1 MAIGISG
8 VLLPFPA
15 LAYQSTTCTEI
26 TQQSLETLM
35 IDLILKIQSALN
47 ANEALFTEASL
58 PPIALI
64 DKYRGQPTSAEVY
77 TTPAMFIESKT
88 TWKKDGRAY
97 NGNRQIIFHVVTK
110 ADLGY
115 SGGSPTLQE
124 KFASETYYNI
134 IRRVLDDLD
143 TEDSGKLKRLEE
155 KSADTQL
162 INYQIIGYECI
173 YADPLIAGLDYVE
186 VEADEARIL
195 QIEKLG
201 LR

>member
-1 MAIGISG
+1 
-8 VLLPFPA
+8 
-15 LAYQSTTCTEI
+15 
-26 TQQSLETLM
+26 M
-35 IDLILKIQSALN
+35 IELIQKIQTRLTAEVS
-47 ANEALFTEASL
+47 LFIAAGL
-58 PPIALI
+58 PTISYI
-64 DKYRGQPTSAEVY
+64 DKYRGQPTSTEVY

-88 TWKKDGRAY
+88 TWKKDGKAY
-97 NGNRQIIFHVVTK
+97 NGARQINFHVVTE

-124 KFASETYYNI
+124 KFASETYYKI

-162 INYQIIGYECI
+162 INYQIISYECI

-186 VEADEARIL
+186 VAADETRVL